1 MKKNGRKYRKVE
13 KRDIKNQ
20 IQSPKDNMAGYSN
33 SDYIDNRLS
42 VARIVQN
49 NPVIRDNVE
58 VKKEYLRRL
67 KRYLEIS
74 IPDYSPYEEAMYN
87 AYKKIILNE
96 ETEEEIHNISFYT
109 HYILFDLLHIWNYE
123 PEKIPKE
130 KLEFVKR
137 QYERDFFNNDGNG
150 TFDRIMKSVKVN
162 GREFNNLMKREEF
175 KEEKFY
181 ISLMKKNVRFRKKV
195 PYRIMV
201 TATMSAGKSTFI
213 NALIGR
219 YACLSQN
226 MACTS
231 KIHSILGKAYDDG
244 VSYKYDYEY
253 LMDAGKEELLKNN
266 EKNTTNKVIVSTYFS
281 GELGGKRV
289 VINDSPGVNYSGD
302 KSHEAITD
310 NLIKSREYDLIIYI
324 MNATQLATND
334 EDRHLEYVKKMKG
347 NTPILFVMNKVDS
360 FSVEEENIKSILER
374 QREYLKRK
382 GFKNPI
388 VCPVSARAGYLAKLF
403 DKEQLS
409 KSEKRELYNY
419 VDKFE
424 QVNLPYYYRKYFKNI
439 RVQNTKQE
447 EKQLIKTCGLAY
459 VEKII
464 SRLTKGG
471 QVNGTGLC

>member
-137 QYERDFFNNDGNG
+137 QYESDFFNNDGNG

-213 NALIGR
+213 NALIGK

-231 KIHSILGKAYDDG
+231 KIHSILGKAYD
-244 VSYKYDYEY
+244 YF
-253 LMDAGKEELLKNN
+253 LL
-266 EKNTTNKVIVSTYFS
+266 
-281 GELGGKRV
+281 
-289 VINDSPGVNYSGD
+289 
-302 KSHEAITD
+302 
-310 NLIKSREYDLIIYI
+310 
-324 MNATQLATND
+324 
-334 EDRHLEYVKKMKG
+334 
-347 NTPILFVMNKVDS
+347 
-360 FSVEEENIKSILER
+360 
-374 QREYLKRK
+374 
-382 GFKNPI
+382 
-388 VCPVSARAGYLAKLF
+388 
-403 DKEQLS
+403 
-409 KSEKRELYNY
+409 
-419 VDKFE
+419 
-424 QVNLPYYYRKYFKNI
+424 
-439 RVQNTKQE
+439 
-447 EKQLIKTCGLAY
+447 
-459 VEKII
+459 
-464 SRLTKGG
+464 
-471 QVNGTGLC
+471 GTL